1 MLQSFLDEV
10 NDLFRFSFNCE
21 KLLPSIWPPPA
32 WMLENTR
39 ELEQRDGGRQL
50 LQKQNSIS
58 DYLVVTCQCSFV
70 LGINNSSRGLLGM
83 QWLASMACYICS
95 AAR

>member
-10 NDLFRFSFNCE
+10 NDLFRFSFNYE
-21 KLLPSIWPPPA
+21 ELLPSVWSPPA
-32 WMLENTR
+32 SMLENRR
-39 ELEQRDGGRQL
+39 ELEQRDCGRQL
-50 LQKQNSIS
+50 LQKQNIS
-58 DYLVVTCQCSFV
+58 DYLVITCQCYFV
-70 LGINNSSRGLLGM
+70 LGIKNSSRRLLGM